1 MKFDILTIFPQYFD
15 SVFSFG
21 LFDKAKSKGLIEINT
36 HDIRNFS
43 SDKHK
48 TVDDKP
54 YGGTGGMLFKPEPL
68 GKAIEKVKGEDGNC
82 QVILTSPAGVSFSD
96 KIAKELSSYDHL
108 IFVCGRYEGIDQRIS
123 ELYVDREIS
132 VGDYVVSGGESAA
145 SIMIDA
151 ICRYIPGFMG
161 NENSYQEDSFTNVLI
176 EYPHYTRPK
185 TYKNLDVPDVLISG
199 NHRDIE
205 KWRRNESIK
214 RTFFRKNESLDKVKL
229 STEDYNFINKLKN
242 ENPLNFHAYIA
253 LIHYPIYNNAF
264 KIITTA
270 CTNLDIHDIARSSL
284 TYGVKKFYIVQPN
297 VEQQEVANRV
307 VEHWT
312 KGPGSKY
319 NKTRSEALKIV
330 DIKNS
335 IEEVNT
341 EIESTTGLKPIT
353 VVTDAR
359 IRDNMTG
366 YSEIK
371 GMMGKSNNPLLI
383 LFGTGWGL
391 TKETIESAD
400 FILKPL
406 FGFTDYNHLSV
417 RSAAAIILDRLFSCT
432 I

>member
-1 MKFDILTIFPQYFD
+1 MKISKLALAVQSIIFCTPAVVSAQALEEVIVTGTAGGSEMRKLD
-15 SVFSFG
+15 ASFAITNV
-21 LFDKAKSKGLIEINT
+21 DEE
-36 HDIRNFS
+36 DIRKFS
-43 SDKHK
+43 PQSTADLLKNIPG
-48 TVDDKP
+48 VWA
-54 YGGTGGMLFKPEPL
+54 E
-68 GKAIEKVKGEDGNC
+68 
-82 QVILTSPAGVSFSD
+82 SSSGVSGANVFVRGFPGGGD
-96 KIAKELSSYDHL
+96 APFLTVQLEGAPVYPPPTLSFLENTTLFRIDET
-108 IFVCGRYEGIDQRIS
+108 VERMEGLRGGPQ
-123 ELYVDREIS
+123 S
-132 VGDYVVSGGESAA
+132 VQDNGQPGLTTNFLLKSGGEETEGLVKYSTSDWDLQRFDAVL
-145 SIMIDA
+145 SGPLSEGLYYMIGGYVTSSPGIRDA
-151 ICRYIPGFMG
+151 GFT
-161 NENSYQEDSFTNVLI
+161 S
-176 EYPHYTRPK
+176 
-185 TYKNLDVPDVLISG
+185 
-199 NHRDIE
+199 E
-205 KWRRNESIK
+205 KGKPS
-214 RTFFRKNESLDKVKL
+214 
-229 STEDYNFINKLKN
+229 
-242 ENPLNFHAYIA
+242 NFHAYIA

-359 IRDNMTG
+359 IRDNMIG

-371 GMMGKSNNPLLI
+371 GMMGNSNNPLLI